1 MTDKTR
7 EPLPKLARNRPG
19 CPKCDGCNQK
29 SKTRTRT
36 VSRRSGHDEFRQP
49 VRRKGRL
56 FTMLRRQHMLQIL
69 GVLCAVGSVLAQ
81 QPDAA
86 QIAQERRQAE
96 LDAPKLVEVL
106 ELKPGMTVAD
116 VGSGFGAMTVVL
128 GHWIGSGRV
137 FATDITEHALRQTR
151 EYVNKEGLTNVAV
164 IEGAE
169 AATNLPDACCDAVF
183 LRNVYHH
190 ITAVDAFNK
199 SLVASLKPGGRL
211 AIIDL
216 EDRSGG
222 RIPKG
227 VPANRG
233 GHGVPPG
240 IVVHEL
246 KAAGLTHIRTSEN
259 WPPGEP
265 TFLVLFRK

>member
-1 MTDKTR
+1 MMRCYD
-7 EPLPKLARNRPG
+7 L
-19 CPKCDGCNQK
+19 
-29 SKTRTRT
+29 
-36 VSRRSGHDEFRQP
+36 
-49 VRRKGRL
+49 
-56 FTMLRRQHMLQIL
+56 LRIL
-69 GVLCAVGSVLAQ
+69 VVLCAVGTLHAQ

-86 QIAQERRQAE
+86 QIAQEREQAE

-137 FATDITEHALRQTR
+137 FATDITERALRQTR
-151 EYVNKEGLTNVAV
+151 EYVKREGLTNVTV
-164 IEGAE
+164 IEGA
-169 AATNLPDACCDAVF
+169 ASATNLPDACCDAIF

-190 ITAVDAFNK
+190 ITAVDAFDK

-222 RIPKG
+222 QVPKG

-240 IVVHEL
+240 IVVDEL
-246 KAAGLTHIRTSEN
+246 TAAGLTHIRTTEK
-259 WPPGEP
+259 WPTGQP
-265 TFLVLFRK
+265 TFLALFRK

>member
-1 MTDKTR
+1 M
-7 EPLPKLARNRPG
+7 
-19 CPKCDGCNQK
+19 
-29 SKTRTRT
+29 
-36 VSRRSGHDEFRQP
+36 
-49 VRRKGRL
+49 
-56 FTMLRRQHMLQIL
+56 MRRQHLLQMVV
-69 GVLCAVGSVLAQ
+69 VLCAVGVVQAQ

-86 QIAQERRQAE
+86 QIAQERGQAE

-151 EYVNKEGLTNVAV
+151 EYVKKEGLTNVTV
-164 IEGAE
+164 IEAAE
-169 AATNLPDACCDAVF
+169 AATNLPDACCDAIF

-190 ITAVDAFNK
+190 VTAVEAFNK

-211 AIIDL
+211 AIIDF
-216 EDRSGG
+216 EDRKGG
-222 RIPKG
+222 PSKVPKG

-240 IVVHEL
+240 IVVDEL
-246 KAAGLTHIRTSEN
+246 TAAGLTHVRTTEK
-259 WPPGEP
+259 WPAGDS
-265 TFLVLFRK
+265 TFLVLFRKN

>member
-1 MTDKTR
+1 MM
-7 EPLPKLARNRPG
+7 P
-19 CPKCDGCNQK
+19 
-29 SKTRTRT
+29 
-36 VSRRSGHDEFRQP
+36 
-49 VRRKGRL
+49 
-56 FTMLRRQHMLQIL
+56 RQHLL
-69 GVLCAVGSVLAQ
+69 GVVAVLCTVGGVYAQ

-96 LDAPKLVEVL
+96 LDAPNLVDVL
-106 ELKPGMTVAD
+106 GLKAGMTVAD

-128 GHWIGSGRV
+128 GHWIGASGRV

-151 EYVNKEGLTNVAV
+151 EYVKNEGLTNVAV

-169 AATNLPDACCDAVF
+169 AATNLPDACCDGIF

-190 ITAVDAFNK
+190 ITAVEAFNR
-199 SLVASLKPGGRL
+199 SLVRSLKPGGRL

-216 EDRSGG
+216 EDRRGG
-222 RIPKG
+222 QIPKG

-240 IVVHEL
+240 IVVNEL
-246 KAAGLTHIRTSEN
+246 EAAGLTHIRTAER

-265 TFLVLFRK
+265 TFLALFRK